1 MPEKIYRVDVCIVGA
16 GPGGMI
22 LGLLLAHQGI
32 KVLVLESHHDFQRE
46 YRGEVLMPRFIQMM
60 RQTGLLSCLE
70 KCPHLKLKNFEF
82 HYKDKILADLD
93 FSRICPEAPFAL
105 WMPPTVMLDALR
117 EKAVTYP
124 NFQLLFGVTVRDVV
138 QEDGKIVGVMGAR
151 RAEQIEVR
159 ARVTVGADGRASVVR
174 KTAEFKMEY
183 EDYDFDVVWFTA
195 KCHDQFENTVRAFF
209 TSRRTYL
216 VLPKYPDLF
225 QCGILIGKGEFAQ
238 IREQGI
244 EAMKQELLSAHPSL
258 RDFARQLV
266 DFEPFNVLQARVSY
280 VARWA
285 KEGCLL
291 IGDAAHTCSPAG
303 AIGVSVAAATAIVA
317 ADVMIK
323 GFKRGDLSL
332 ATLSKVQMLRGPD
345 VQRIQAMQGVFT
357 TAAFLKYPRLRP
369 LALLSIFTLARTGII
384 PKFFRRIAVMDN
396 PLPIDNSI
404 SLLSA
409 SSDKYI

>member
-16 GPGGMI
+16 GPAGMI

-32 KVLVLESHHDFQRE
+32 KVLVLESQHDFERE

-60 RQTGLLSCLE
+60 RQIGLLSYLE
-70 KCPHLKLKNFEF
+70 KYPHLKLKNFELY
-82 HYKDKILADLD
+82 YKDRVLANVDLPGL
-93 FSRICPEAPFAL
+93 CPQAPFAL
-105 WMPPTVMLDALR
+105 WMSQTVMLNALQ

-124 NFQLLFGVTVRDVV
+124 NFQLLFGVTVRDVI
-138 QEDGKIVGVMGAR
+138 QEDGKIVGVIGTR
-151 RAEQIEVR
+151 RAQQIEVR
-159 ARVTVGADGRASVVR
+159 ARVTVGADGRVSVVR

-183 EDYDFDVVWFTA
+183 EDYGFDLVWFTV
-195 KCHDQFENTVRAFF
+195 KRHEHFENTVRAFF
-209 TSRRTYL
+209 TPRRTYL
-216 VLPKYPDLF
+216 ILPKHPDLV
-225 QCGILIGKGEFAQ
+225 QCGILVGKGEFSK

-244 EAMKQELLSAHPSL
+244 EAMKQELLNAHPML
-258 RDFARQLV
+258 HDFARQLT
-266 DFEPFNVLQARVSY
+266 DFEPFSVLQARVSY

-317 ADVMIK
+317 ADVIIK

-332 ATLSKVQMLRGPD
+332 TTLNKVQMLRGSD
-345 VQRIQAMQGVFT
+345 VQRIQAMQSGFT

-369 LALLSIFTLARTGII
+369 LSLLSISVLARAGIL
-384 PKFFRRIAVMDN
+384 PKFLRRIAVMDE
-396 PLPIDNSI
+396 PLPIDPAI
-404 SLLSA
+404 SLENPSVV
-409 SSDKYI
+409 